1 MAFFGMKK
9 IDFPFTKSDNFR
21 CGELGKKEKKRGDD
35 ELDDE
40 AIRDI
45 AGRSR

>member
-9 IDFPFTKSDNFR
+9 IDFLFTKGDNFR
-21 CGELGKKEKKRGDD
+21 YGELGKKEKKRGDD